1 MLSLTKQRSNRI
13 DIYEIFENHF
23 TRGRYYVVWDHD
35 VDIDGSEESAQ
46 EVCSSDCNVCRDLS
60 VKRIDNNLWFALIA
74 FFVHFFCYQVSS
86 IWEKLLAVAD

>member
-1 MLSLTKQRSNRI
+1 MSSTSPAFLRCY
-13 DIYEIFENHF
+13 DDYEICKNYSNC
-23 TRGRYYVVWDHD
+23 GRYHVIWDHD

-46 EVCSSDCNVCRDLS
+46 EVCSSDCYVCRDLS
-60 VKRIDNNLWFALIA
+60 VKRTDNNLWFALIA